1 MVPVSIPDRRVDP
14 RDIDL
19 NFDDARADTTSLNRP
34 RLDVALVGGAGESL
48 AVSVLDTFVFRVED
62 RSVSL
67 PAMSRKLLSL
77 LALRDQPM
85 TRLLVAGTLWP
96 EASEHDAACSLR
108 SALWRLKG
116 VPVTRWISR
125 LSTWLCI
132 PMLQSTCVSR
142 APFARR
148 LIAGSSDSL
157 ESDTAPSAV
166 QRLSGDVLPGW
177 YDDWV
182 LIEGQEWHQLRLHAL
197 EALSDR
203 LAADGRCADAIQ
215 AALATVRAEPLR
227 ESAHGALIKSFIAEG
242 NQNEALADFYQYR
255 DLLQAELGIEPS
267 SHLTELVEG
276 FRRRST
282 DH

>member
-1 MVPVSIPDRRVDP
+1 MVPVSIPDRRIDP

-19 NFDDARADTTSLNRP
+19 NSDIARDHTAARNRP
-34 RLDVALVGGAGESL
+34 RLDVALVGGARESL

-116 VPVTRWISR
+116 VARDALDISSIDVALHSDVAVDLR
-125 LSTWLCI
+125 E
-132 PMLQSTCVSR
+132 SR
-142 APFARR
+142 ALARR
-148 LIAGSSDSL
+148 LIAGSSEML

-242 NQNEALADFYQYR
+242 NQNEALADFYRYR

>member
-14 RDIDL
+14 RDVNLSTDHAR
-19 NFDDARADTTSLNRP
+19 DDAAAPDRP
-34 RLDVALVGGAGESL
+34 RLDVALVGGEGGSL
-48 AVSVLDTFVFRVED
+48 AVSVLDTFVFRAED

-67 PAMSRKLLSL
+67 PAMSRKLLTL

-116 VPVTRWISR
+116 VARDALDVSSLDVGLRSDVMVDLR
-125 LSTWLCI
+125 E
-132 PMLQSTCVSR
+132 SR
-142 APFARR
+142 ALARR
-148 LIAGSSDSL
+148 LIAGSPAML
-157 ESDTAPSAV
+157 ETDTAPSAV
-166 QRLSGDVLPGW
+166 ERLSADLLPGW

-182 LIEGQEWHQLRLHAL
+182 LIEAEEWHQLRLHAL
-197 EALSDR
+197 EALANR

-227 ESAHGALIKSFIAEG
+227 ESAHGALIKGFIAEG
-242 NQNEALADFYQYR
+242 NQNEALADFHQYR
-255 DLLQAELGIEPS
+255 DLLRAELGIEPS
-267 SHLTELVEG
+267 PHLTDLVDS
-276 FRRRST
+276 FRRRRT